1 MTTVA
6 QRSSNL
12 GIYLIPDAARIL
24 RLPPALLRSW
34 VSGRSIESNQRAFP
48 AGELLSHGAKAE
60 KHLNF
65 LTLIELFTIA
75 QLRQRGVSMV
85 TLRNARTELSE
96 RFNTPHPFALEGL
109 MISDRALIKSLSDE
123 VLLEL
128 GTNGQTAF
136 RKVIQPFCESLDFDE
151 TSSLASRYYPL
162 GRDKPIVVDPHHA
175 FGRPVIEGTNITTEA
190 IISLLRGGEAV
201 EDIAES
207 FEIDQQ
213 ALMAALEFESFNVN
227 FPIPFRQSQGRTT
240 SVKPRRGI
248 IFL

>member
-6 QRSSNL
+6 HRSSNL

-34 VSGRSIESNQRAFP
+34 VSGRSIESNQRHFP
-48 AGELLSHGAKAE
+48 VGQLLSRGAKAE

-85 TLRNARTELSE
+85 TLRNARMELSE

-109 MISDRALIKSLSDE
+109 MISERTLIKSLSDE

-136 RKVIQPFCESLDFDE
+136 RKVIQPFCESLDFDK

-190 IISLLRGGEAV
+190 IHSLLRGGEAV

-207 FEIDQQ
+207 FEIDIQAVISAQAFEQQ
-213 ALMAALEFESFNVN
+213 KVA
-227 FPIPFRQSQGRTT
+227 
-240 SVKPRRGI
+240 
-248 IFL
+248 